1 MRSCTVD
8 KEIKSSKNGKPLKNQ
23 NRGIFLINMSTKP
36 LTESLIQQTKQT
48 NPSRGFNSNLIQ
60 IQVRRTVL
68 NQDIQRGIRR
78 DKQEVK
84 GSISTCRM
92 RVK

>member
-1 MRSCTVD
+1 LRSCTAD
-8 KEIKSSKNGKPLKNQ
+8 KELKSSKNGKPLKNQ

-36 LTESLIQQTKQT
+36 LTGSLIQQTKQT
-48 NPSRGFNSNLIQ
+48 NPSRGFNNNLIQ
-60 IQVRRTVL
+60 IQARRIVL

-84 GSISTCRM
+84 GSISTGRM